1 MAKIHYS
8 DFVEGLDAAAT
19 LDGTELIAG
28 IQDGVPV
35 KITTQDIADLGG
47 GGGGGGASYLVYT
60 ALLSQSGTDDPVATV
75 LENTLGGTVVW
86 TRGSAGIYYGA
97 LSGVFTDGKTA
108 LMLAPTGSA
117 NSCARIDAN
126 TVAVATLVDFVT
138 PSDDF
143 LSGTTIEIRVYP

>member
-1 MAKIHYS
+1 MPPVSFKT
-8 DFVEGLDAAAT
+8 FVQGSTAAST
-19 LDGTELIAG
+19 PLGGTEQIVI
-28 IQDGVPV
+28 IQGNAVVQCVSD
-35 KITTQDIADLGG
+35 DLGG

-86 TRGSAGIYYGA
+86 TRDSAGIYYGA

-108 LMLAPTGSA
+108 LMLAPTGSV
-117 NSCARIDAN
+117 NSCARVDVN
-126 TVAVATLVDFVT
+126 TVIVATLVDFVT
-138 PSDDF
+138 PSDDL